1 VTGRGLAFLGAGACK
16 RCIACC
22 GVAAAASQRMEP
34 AHQVAS
40 DAARKARVEQL
51 AGGLDAAASVSLAPG
66 DDVVVSGLKSAPQHN
81 GKRGTIVEGVSSDG
95 GRLHVRLSETEVLAI
110 KPENL
115 ARRRPG
121 PGAAWLKSGLV
132 RIDTGGLQGISALP
146 IWDFAR
152 SSLGIPAGS
161 WAQSAEEWHVVRA
174 PWQNADVMWTLR
186 ARLKRRDGSSCD
198 SETPFVFGDR
208 FGNIDG
214 QMKLEHRSQ
223 APLDLT
229 EGSQILLFPAVEVGW
244 MFSST
249 GAITLRNTGAVT
261 VTLLG
266 IPLSDDEPHALSPVE
281 QRSWTLRAGETQ
293 GFDYMGEWAI
303 ATTAR
308 ASASIV
314 VTEHA
319 TSGGGMGNWLG
330 MNGPRNAEENTRAQ
344 LEHVLADK
352 PAAPAPAPAPRSPA
366 PAPSPAPVPS
376 PSPTAEPCG
385 VMDWLWENATTENA
399 LKVATAASAV
409 AQTVNAANSIRTA
422 GDGATALET
431 AAAAVAQ
438 TVNAASSISTAGDGA
453 ATRLPSQWSTM
464 ADALVIFGARCVD
477 FDESKSGMLGPVRGV
492 FDDKTNPRV
501 GIDKAIEGRYST
513 VSPLFFSSAECAT
526 AVCA

>member
-1 VTGRGLAFLGAGACK
+1 MTGRGLAFLGAGACK

-81 GKRGTIVEGVSSDG
+81 GKRGTIVEVEGVSSDG

-303 ATTAR
+303 AVTAR

-330 MNGPRNAEENTRAQ
+330 MNGPRNAEENTRTRTARARARGQ
-344 LEHVLADK
+344 TCCSGSGSGSAFASTCAVACACAEPEPDSRALRRDGLALGERNDGECAEGGYCGFCCRPDHQRGQLHQDGRGRRNGSRDCGCCCRSDRQRGQLHQHGRGRRNHSSSFSLEHNGRCACDL
-352 PAAPAPAPAPRSPA
+352 RR
-366 PAPSPAPVPS
+366 
-376 PSPTAEPCG
+376 
-385 VMDWLWENATTENA
+385 A
-399 LKVATAASAV
+399 LC
-409 AQTVNAANSIRTA
+409 
-422 GDGATALET
+422 
-431 AAAAVAQ
+431 
-438 TVNAASSISTAGDGA
+438 
-453 ATRLPSQWSTM
+453 RL
-464 ADALVIFGARCVD
+464 
-477 FDESKSGMLGPVRGV
+477 
-492 FDDKTNPRV
+492 
-501 GIDKAIEGRYST
+501 
-513 VSPLFFSSAECAT
+513 
-526 AVCA
+526 